1 MNFNASLFKSFSVKI
16 LIVFFIAAFI
26 PLALQTLFSKSYV
39 TNFVEKELNANLIK
53 NAKSF
58 EQLTFNELKEYSALL
73 DSISDSINHSIPANS
88 LHAFYKLELT
98 KIKDVKSAG
107 FGYSIQPRLTYFR
120 DNKDNLFFRIEK
132 LHLSNIGDMFVLRA
146 TIKSESLFGSEAN
159 NPYSEPVCIITGQL
173 EILFCNNNLAFEK
186 AKSTNLS
193 TLINAKEH
201 MIKQTIEGDNY
212 RLISRELFL
221 PSYFQSAPWHFVIL
235 KQESTILS
243 SLWSFEYYLI
253 PTSLLFFLIAS
264 FMIHRLSSKLLQPLN
279 TLSNA
284 TKQIAAGDYEV
295 DIEISTNDEF
305 MELGQSFNTMSN
317 NLQHESYKNDTYS
330 RLERG
335 FLQTADIHYSIK
347 NNLPSLLNVFEANW
361 LVISI
366 ANPLQ
371 PQQFTSH
378 IATYNTDKNDFG
390 YKSINHDIDNSDQ
403 SINSLY
409 LLDQEVFQEKF
420 KPLTTC
426 KDYKHVWIHKIEHS
440 QQTVGYI
447 HIGSNS
453 VRLDKREAFSL
464 QDLSERFSVIYS
476 TLYHQSILHKKA
488 NYDSLTHLP
497 NRSYLFTHL
506 TALWH
511 HAIEH
516 KETIA
521 LLYID
526 LDHFKNVNDLSGH
539 SAGNEVLIQVSQR
552 LQECTQNKY
561 CLARLSGD
569 EFCIAIE
576 NLENDQQAIQLA
588 EVIHKEFKHPFI
600 VMDMS
605 YHLGTSIGVIIGPEG
620 CSSPQQF
627 LEKADMAM
635 FKAKQD
641 GRSKYVLFDK
651 EIEKERNQRLSL
663 EHHLYHALESNEISL
678 CYQPKIH
685 LESEKIVS
693 VEALAR
699 WHQSELGM
707 VNTEAFISLAE
718 ETGLIIEIGKWILR
732 KSCHQYMDW
741 LEKGILLES
750 IAVNVSA
757 KQLANKGFTRI
768 VESALQETG
777 MSAQCLDLEIT
788 ESAFINDTSE
798 LTKELNQLHE
808 LGVTISIDDFGKEY
822 SSLNY
827 LKKIPFDLIKI
838 DREFIMDLEKDKRDQ
853 HIVKVIIDIGH
864 TLDKKIVAEGIETLD
879 QRNILRILNCD
890 YGQGYL
896 FSKPL
901 TDIEF
906 LEYAARYIE
915 QQKRAIST
923 KSSAHI

>member
-1 MNFNASLFKSFSVKI
+1 MNFHTSIFKSFSVKI

-26 PLALQTLFSKSYV
+26 PLSLQTFFSKSYV
-39 TNFVEKELNANLIK
+39 TNFVEQEVNSNLIK

-58 EQLTFNELKEYSALL
+58 EQLTFNKLKVFSNLL
-73 DSISDSINHSIPANS
+73 DSVSASTNNSISTNS
-88 LHAFYKLELT
+88 THAFDNLKLIPIE
-98 KIKDVKSAG
+98 DVKSAG
-107 FGYSIQPRLTYFR
+107 FGYSIRPRLIYYR
-120 DNKDNLFFRIEK
+120 DDEDNLFFNIEK

-146 TIKSESLFGSEAN
+146 TINSESIFGNEAN

-173 EILFCNNNLAFEK
+173 EILFCNNQKALEK
-186 AKSTNLS
+186 VKLSNIS

-201 MIKQTIEGDNY
+201 MIEQIFEDDKY

-221 PSYFQSAPWHFVIL
+221 PSFFQSPPWHFVIL

-253 PTSLLFFLIAS
+253 PSSLLFFLIAS
-264 FMIHRLSSKLLQPLN
+264 FIVFRLSAKLLHPLN
-279 TLSNA
+279 ILSNA
-284 TKQIAAGDYEV
+284 TKKIAAGDYDV

-317 NLQHESYKNDTYS
+317 NLQHESYKTDVYS
-330 RLERG
+330 RLERD

-347 NNLPSLLNVFEANW
+347 NNLPLLLKVFDANW

-371 PQQFTSH
+371 PELFTSH
-378 IATYNTDKNDFG
+378 IASYDYDKRNYNYKNI
-390 YKSINHDIDNSDQ
+390 KHKIDNSSQ

-409 LLDQEVFQEKF
+409 LLDREVFQQKLD
-420 KPLTTC
+420 PLTVYD
-426 KDYKHVWIHKIEHS
+426 DYKYVWIHKIEHS
-440 QQTVGYI
+440 RQTIGYI
-447 HIGSNS
+447 NIGSNA
-453 VRLDKREAFSL
+453 VRLNKRAAFSL

-476 TLYHQSILHKKA
+476 TLYHQSMLYKKA

-506 TALWH
+506 TAIWH
-511 HAIEH
+511 HAV
-516 KETIA
+516 KQQETIA

-526 LDHFKNVNDLSGH
+526 LDHFKSVNDLSGH
-539 SAGNEVLIQVSQR
+539 SVGNEVLIQVGQR
-552 LQECTQNKY
+552 LHACIRKEY

-576 NLENDQQAIQLA
+576 NLESEQQAIQLA
-588 EVIHKEFKHPFI
+588 EKINKEFKHPFI

-605 YHLGTSIGVIIGPEG
+605 YYLGTSIGIIIGPEG
-620 CSSPQQF
+620 CNSPQQF

-641 GRSKYVLFDK
+641 GRSKYVLFNNTV
-651 EIEKERNQRLSL
+651 EKERNQRLSL
-663 EHHLYHALESNEISL
+663 EHHLHHALESNEISL
-678 CYQPKIH
+678 CYQPKLH
-685 LESEKIVS
+685 LGSEKIVS

-718 ETGLIIEIGKWILR
+718 ETGLINEIGEWILR
-732 KSCHQYMDW
+732 KSCYQYIDW

-757 KQLANKGFTRI
+757 RQLANNGFTNI
-768 VESALQETG
+768 VEAALQETG

-788 ESAFINDTSE
+788 ESAFINDTNA

-838 DREFIMDLEKDKRDQ
+838 DREFIMDLDKDQRDQ

-864 TLDKKIVAEGIETLD
+864 TLEKKIVAEGIETIAQKD
-879 QRNILRILNCD
+879 ILRALKCD

-901 TDIEF
+901 TDIKF
-906 LEYAARYIE
+906 LEYAAKYIE
-915 QQKRAIST
+915 QRENTLDS
-923 KSSAHI
+923 KSSA

>member
-1 MNFNASLFKSFSVKI
+1 LNFNATIFKSFSVKI

-26 PLALQTLFSKSYV
+26 PLFLQTLFSKSYV
-39 TNFVEKELNANLIK
+39 SNFVEQEINTNLIK

-58 EQLTFNELKEYSALL
+58 GQLTFNELKEYSVLL
-73 DSISDSINHSIPANS
+73 DSISDSINSSIPANS
-88 LHAFYKLELT
+88 THEFDKLELIP
-98 KIKDVKSAG
+98 IKDVKNAG
-107 FGYSIQPRLTYFR
+107 FGYSIRPRLIHFQ
-120 DNKDNLFFRIEK
+120 DNKGKLYFRIEK
-132 LHLSNIGDMFVLRA
+132 LHLSKIGDLFVLRA
-146 TIKSESLFGSEAN
+146 TINSESLFGNESS
-159 NPYSEPVCIITGQL
+159 NPYSEPVCIISGQL
-173 EILFCNNNLAFEK
+173 EILFCNSDVALQK
-186 AKSTNLS
+186 AKLTNLS

-201 MIKQTIEGDNY
+201 MIEKTLEGDSY
-212 RLISRELFL
+212 RLISQELFL
-221 PSYFQSAPWHFVIL
+221 PSYFQSSPWYFVIL

-264 FMIHRLSSKLLQPLN
+264 FIVYKLSTKLLHPLN
-279 TLSNA
+279 TLSDA
-284 TKQIAAGDYEV
+284 TKRIAAGDYDV
-295 DIEISTNDEF
+295 NIEISTNDEF
-305 MELGQSFNTMSN
+305 MELGHSFNTMSN
-317 NLQHESYKNDTYS
+317 NLQHDSHRNDAYS

-335 FLQTADIHYSIK
+335 FLQTTDIHHSIK
-347 NNLPSLLNVFEANW
+347 NNLPLLLKVFEVNW
-361 LVISI
+361 LAISI
-366 ANPLQ
+366 ADPQQ
-371 PQQFTSH
+371 PQLFTSH
-378 IATYNTDKNDFG
+378 IATYDSNKQNFT
-390 YKSINHDIDNSDQ
+390 YKDIKHKIDNSSQ

-409 LLDQEVFQEKF
+409 LLDRELFQQKF
-420 KPLTTC
+420 EPLKTLNE
-426 KDYKHVWIHKIEHS
+426 YKHVWIHSIKHS
-440 QQTVGYI
+440 QQTIGYI
-447 HIGSNS
+447 YIGSN
-453 VRLDKREAFSL
+453 VARLDKREAFSL

-476 TLYHQSILHKKA
+476 TLYHQSVLYKKA

-511 HAIEH
+511 HAVEH

-539 SAGNEVLIQVSQR
+539 SAGNEVLIQVAER
-552 LQECTQNKY
+552 LQACISKQY

-576 NLENDQQAIQLA
+576 NLENEQQAIQLA
-588 EVIHKEFKHPFI
+588 EKVHKQFKNPFI

-605 YHLGTSIGVIIGPEG
+605 YYLGTSIGIIIGPED
-620 CSSPQQF
+620 CNSPQQL

-641 GRSKYVLFDK
+641 GRSQYVLFDNT
-651 EIEKERNQRLSL
+651 IEKERNQRLSL

-678 CYQPKIH
+678 CYQPKLH
-685 LESEKIVS
+685 LASEKIVS

-707 VNTEAFISLAE
+707 VNTESFISLAE
-718 ETGLIIEIGKWILR
+718 ETGLINEIGEWILR
-732 KSCHQYMDW
+732 KSCYQYMDW
-741 LEKGILLES
+741 IEKGILLES

-757 KQLANKGFTRI
+757 RQLASKDFTKI

-777 MSAQCLDLEIT
+777 MPAHCLDLEIT
-788 ESAFINDTSE
+788 ESAFINDTSA

-827 LKKIPFDLIKI
+827 LKKIPFDFLKI
-838 DREFIMDLEKDKRDQ
+838 DREFIMDLDKDQRDQ

-879 QRNILRILNCD
+879 QRNILRSLNCD

-901 TDIEF
+901 SDIEF
-906 LEYAARYIE
+906 LEYAAQYIAMQE
-915 QQKRAIST
+915 DIINSST
-923 KSSAHI
+923 SA

>member
-1 MNFNASLFKSFSVKI
+1 MKFNATILKSFSVKI

-26 PLALQTLFSKSYV
+26 PLSLQTLYSKSYV
-39 TNFVEKELNANLIK
+39 TNFVEQEVNANLIK

-58 EQLTFNELKEYSALL
+58 EQLTFSELKKYSNQL
-73 DSISDSINHSIPANS
+73 DSISDSINHSLPANS
-88 LHAFYKLELT
+88 THAFDKLELT
-98 KIKDVKSAG
+98 PITNVKSAG
-107 FGYSIQPRLTYFR
+107 FGYSIRPRLTYYR
-120 DNKDNLFFRIEK
+120 NNKGSLFFKIEK
-132 LHLSNIGDMFVLRA
+132 LHLSNIGDLFVLRA
-146 TIKSESLFGSEAN
+146 TLNGESIFGNQEN
-159 NPYSEPVCIITGQL
+159 NPYSESVCIITGQL
-173 EILFCNNNLAFEK
+173 ETLFCNNHIALEK
-186 AKSTNLS
+186 TESPNLS
-193 TLINAKEH
+193 TLINAREQ
-201 MIKQTIEGDNY
+201 MVEQVIDGDKY

-221 PSYFQSAPWHFVIL
+221 PSYFQSPPWHFVVL
-235 KQESTILS
+235 KKESTILS

-253 PTSLLFFLIAS
+253 PTSLLLFLIAS
-264 FMIHRLSSKLLQPLN
+264 FFIYRLIAKLLHPLN
-279 TLSNA
+279 TLSQA

-317 NLQHESYKNDTYS
+317 NLRHESYKTNIYS
-330 RLERG
+330 RLERD
-335 FLQTADIHYSIK
+335 FLQTADLHYSIK
-347 NNLPSLLNVFEANW
+347 NNLPLLLKVFDANW

-366 ANPLQ
+366 ANPIQ
-371 PQQFTSH
+371 PQFFTSH
-378 IATYNTDKNDFG
+378 IANYDIDKND
-390 YKSINHDIDNSDQ
+390 YKYENIQHEIDNNQ

-409 LLDQEVFQEKF
+409 LLDREIFQQNFE
-420 KPLTTC
+420 PLTAC
-426 KDYKHVWIHKIEHS
+426 EEYKHVWIHKIEHS

-447 HIGSNS
+447 NIGSNS
-453 VRLDKREAFSL
+453 VRLDKRAAFSL

-476 TLYHQSILHKKA
+476 TLYHQSILYKKA
-488 NYDSLTHLP
+488 NYDSLTQLP

-511 HAIEH
+511 HAVKQ
-516 KETIA
+516 KESIA

-552 LQECTQNKY
+552 LQSCIQKQY

-576 NLENDQQAIQLA
+576 NIESEQQAIRLA
-588 EVIHKEFKHPFI
+588 EAIQKEFKNPFI
-600 VMDMS
+600 VMDMT
-605 YHLGTSIGVIIGPEG
+605 YHLGASIGIMIGPEG
-620 CSSPQQF
+620 CDSPQQF

-635 FKAKQD
+635 FKAKED
-641 GRSKYVLFDK
+641 GRSQYVLFNN

-663 EHHLYHALESNEISL
+663 EHHLHNALESNEISL
-678 CYQPKIH
+678 CYQPKLH
-685 LESEKIVS
+685 LKSEKIVS
-693 VEALAR
+693 VEVLAR

-718 ETGLIIEIGKWILR
+718 ETGLINDIGEWILR
-732 KSCHQYMDW
+732 RACYQYIDW
-741 LEKGILLES
+741 LEKGIVLDS

-757 KQLANKGFTRI
+757 RQLANKNFTSI
-768 VESALQETG
+768 VEATLQETG
-777 MSAQCLDLEIT
+777 MPAHCLDLEIT
-788 ESAFINDTSE
+788 ESAFINDTNA

-838 DREFIMDLEKDKRDQ
+838 DREFIMDLDKDQRDQ

-864 TLDKKIVAEGIETLD
+864 TLEKKIVAEGIETTD
-879 QRNILRILNCD
+879 QRNILRELKCD

-906 LEYAARYIE
+906 LEYAARYIGQRE
-915 QQKRAIST
+915 DTIQS
-923 KSSAHI
+923 KSSA

>member
-1 MNFNASLFKSFSVKI
+1 MNLNTSIVKSFSVKI

-26 PLALQTLFSKSYV
+26 PLFLQTLFSKSYV
-39 TNFVEKELNANLIK
+39 TNFVEQEVNANLNK
-53 NAKSF
+53 SAKSF
-58 EQLTFNELKEYSALL
+58 GQLTFNKLKEYSVLL
-73 DSISDSINHSIPANS
+73 DSISDSINSSIPRRS
-88 LHAFYKLELT
+88 THVFDKLKLIP
-98 KIKDVKSAG
+98 IKDVKNAG

-120 DNKDNLFFRIEK
+120 DKKDNLFIKIEK

-146 TIKSESLFGSEAN
+146 TIKSESLFGNAST
-159 NPYSEPVCIITGQL
+159 NPYSEPVCIISGQL
-173 EILFCNNNLAFEK
+173 EILFCNDDIALEK
-186 AKSTNLS
+186 AKLTNLS

-201 MIKQTIEGDNY
+201 MIEKTLEGDSY

-221 PSYFQSAPWHFVIL
+221 PSYFQSSPWYFVIL
-235 KQESTILS
+235 KQEGTILS

-264 FMIHRLSSKLLQPLN
+264 FIVYKLSARLLHPLN

-284 TKQIAAGDYEV
+284 TKRIATGDYDV

-305 MELGQSFNTMSN
+305 MELGQSFNIMST
-317 NLQHESYKNDTYS
+317 NLRHESHKNDAYS
-330 RLERG
+330 KLERD
-335 FLQTADIHYSIK
+335 FLQTSDIHQSIK
-347 NNLPSLLNVFEANW
+347 NNLPSLLKLFNVNW
-361 LVISI
+361 MIISI
-366 ANPLQ
+366 ADPLQ

-378 IATYNTDKNDFG
+378 IATYDTDKQDFY
-390 YKSINHDIDNSDQ
+390 YKQVNHTLENSSQ

-409 LLDQEVFQEKF
+409 LLDRSVFQHQFE
-420 KPLTTC
+420 PLLAC
-426 KDYKHVWIHKIEHS
+426 DDYKYVWIHSIKHS
-440 QQTVGYI
+440 QQTVAYI
-447 HIGSNS
+447 HIGSNV
-453 VRLDKREAFSL
+453 VRLNKREAFSL

-476 TLYHQSILHKKA
+476 TLYQQSVLYKKA

-497 NRSYLFTHL
+497 NRNYLFSHL
-506 TALWH
+506 TQLWH
-511 HAIEH
+511 HAVEH
-516 KETIA
+516 KEQLA

-539 SAGNEVLIQVSQR
+539 STGNEVLIQVAER
-552 LQECTQNKY
+552 LYACMNKQY

-576 NLENDQQAIQLA
+576 GLENEQQAIQLA
-588 EVIHKEFKHPFI
+588 EKIHQQFKNPFI
-600 VMDMS
+600 VTDMS
-605 YHLGTSIGVIIGPEG
+605 YYLGTSIGIIIGPEG
-620 CSSPQQF
+620 CNSPQQF

-641 GRSKYVLFDK
+641 GRNQYVLFDNA
-651 EIEKERNQRLSL
+651 IEKERNQRLSL
-663 EHHLYHALESNEISL
+663 EHHLHHALESNEISL
-678 CYQPKIH
+678 CYQPKLL
-685 LESEKIVS
+685 LETDKLVS

-699 WHQSELGM
+699 WHQSKLGM
-707 VNTEAFISLAE
+707 INTESFISLAE
-718 ETGLIIEIGKWILR
+718 ETGLINEIGEWILR
-732 KSCHQYMDW
+732 KSCYQYMDW
-741 LEKGILLES
+741 IEKDILLES

-757 KQLANKGFTRI
+757 RQLASKSFTKV

-777 MSAQCLDLEIT
+777 MPPQCLDLEIT
-788 ESAFINDTSE
+788 ESAFINDTSA

-838 DREFIMDLEKDKRDQ
+838 DREFIMDLDKDQRDQ

-864 TLDKKIVAEGIETLD
+864 TLNKKIVAEGIESIE
-879 QRNILRILNCD
+879 QRNILRALNCD

-896 FSKPL
+896 FSRPL

-906 LEYAARYIE
+906 LEFAARHIE
-915 QQKRAIST
+915 LQEDSINS
-923 KSSAHI
+923 KSSA